1 MKLYP
6 LAFLASLAVAAA
18 GAQAQ
23 PAPQTI
29 NVSLTNYAFSP
40 STITLKAGTTYRL
53 HLSDDAGKGHD
64 FSAPEFFAASAV
76 APEDQAKVK
85 DGGVDLDGGESAD
98 ITVTPQKPGTYRL
111 TCTHFMHSMM
121 GMTGQIVVQ

>member
-1 MKLYP
+1 MKSVP
-6 LAFLASLAVAAA
+6 LAIFALLSVAAA

-23 PAPQTI
+23 PAPQTV
-29 NVSLTNYAFSP
+29 NVSLTSYAFTP

-76 APEDQAKVK
+76 APEDQAKIK
-85 DGGVDLDGGESAD
+85 DGAVDLEGGEAAD
-98 ITVTPQKPGTYRL
+98 ITVTPQKPGTYPL

-121 GMTGQIVVQ
+121 GMSGQIVVQ